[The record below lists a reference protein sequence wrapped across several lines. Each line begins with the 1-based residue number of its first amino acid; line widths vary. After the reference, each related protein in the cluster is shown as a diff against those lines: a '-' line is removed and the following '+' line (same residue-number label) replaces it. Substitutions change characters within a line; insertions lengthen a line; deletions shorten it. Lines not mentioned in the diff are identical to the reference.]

1 MDGGRGMPR
10 PYEWGAFWA
19 EKNPSA
25 GLMEGRQ
32 GDFGV
37 FSFFFCEGRDSWE
50 RSEALSGGKL
60 M

>member
-1 MDGGRGMPR
+1 M
-10 PYEWGAFWA
+10 GAFWA

-50 RSEALSGGKL
+50 RSEALFDGEL